1 MNIRRLQ
8 ISGRLGLFEPLHCN
22 VAVHRV
28 LHGRGIQGRTSKWS
42 NNRKGMGI
50 LVSCRF
56 LFGSST
62 GKNLEKNENA
72 FIHPISELGDPAV
85 SKKKAFSA
93 HTEEDWR
100 RALRLPKRVVH
111 IVSLA
116 GTRHPEQTA
125 GPTASG
131 VTLTP
136 RRHSVTQSVELL
148 TTDDS
153 SKGLQGQQ
161 VLRGKSGAYP
171 RTHKPPFFPCVCVI
185 T

>member
-1 MNIRRLQ
+1 MLQ
-8 ISGRLGLFEPLHCN
+8 CTEFCTAEASKAGPPSGP
-22 VAVHRV
+22 
-28 LHGRGIQGRTSKWS
+28 T
-42 NNRKGMGI
+42 
-50 LVSCRF
+50 
-56 LFGSST
+56 T
-62 GKNLEKNENA
+62 GKEWVSWYPVVFCSAHQPAKIWKKNENA